1 MSKTF
6 LELMGF
12 PSGSTP
18 SNFDFTQNTVNKDR
32 APKSKFEPAGV
43 NDLNTR
49 ITPSSPSGKVKG
61 QILRYPF
68 EALTE
73 ETDYLQ
79 IDIRQYESVAAI
91 NNGSLVSGRDENNR
105 SRRRNAPFNEN
116 AASGTPFVS
125 LTNGRV
131 DSLQEVKKKS
141 KIISGQGSIILPIP
155 SNIQDSNSV
164 SFSSGNLDGVTAQ
177 VFGEIQKN
185 IDLAGT
191 AFSNDPSLFKQ
202 EALGILA
209 KSVGGSI
216 VGVLKEPAFQSALQA
231 SLQAQAANMVMGG
244 SLTRDAVFARTKGE
258 ILNQNVEL
266 LFNGVTIRSFKFSFK
281 LTPRGP
287 KEAQQVGLIINTFK
301 KNMSAKIPQNDNFL
315 GTPNVFELTYKKGPN
330 AHPFLHTFKQCVLT
344 DMSVNYTGEGTYAT
358 YAGTLGAP
366 VSMILELG
374 FKELEPIYN
383 LDYDD
388 TQLPGVG
395 Y

>member
-141 KIISGQGSIILPIP
+141 KIIS
-155 SNIQDSNSV
+155 
-164 SFSSGNLDGVTAQ
+164 
-177 VFGEIQKN
+177 
-185 IDLAGT
+185 
-191 AFSNDPSLFKQ
+191 
-202 EALGILA
+202 
-209 KSVGGSI
+209 
-216 VGVLKEPAFQSALQA
+216 
-231 SLQAQAANMVMGG
+231 
-244 SLTRDAVFARTKGE
+244 
-258 ILNQNVEL
+258 
-266 LFNGVTIRSFKFSFK
+266 
-281 LTPRGP
+281 
-287 KEAQQVGLIINTFK
+287 
-301 KNMSAKIPQNDNFL
+301 
-315 GTPNVFELTYKKGPN
+315 
-330 AHPFLHTFKQCVLT
+330 
-344 DMSVNYTGEGTYAT
+344 
-358 YAGTLGAP
+358 
-366 VSMILELG
+366 
-374 FKELEPIYN
+374 
-383 LDYDD
+383 
-388 TQLPGVG
+388 
-395 Y
+395 